1 MAMIT
6 RLPHAARVLASAP
19 SQQGQST
26 TRDALDGSGA
36 GCGRGR
42 SRVVGDDGAAHLVLD
57 GYGQYRQRATEEA
70 CHLVTSPVRSGYPDV
85 PGGHGSALP
94 DI

>member
-1 MAMIT
+1 MIT
-6 RLPHAARVLASAP
+6 RLPHAARVLASAQ
-19 SQQGQST
+19 SQHCQST
-26 TRDALDGSGA
+26 ASDAMDGSGA
-36 GCGRGR
+36 GFGRGR